1 MGNIAGNQRY
11 QDGGTLP
18 GADFIYPIQKN
29 LPNPPMKE
37 VRLTVPK
44 GHPANKPL
52 EVLDPVNKYKLLVGV
67 NSAQSP
73 PGSEIITQ
81 IPALECMI
89 TSTLTTAPPGCAVEM
104 QRPVVF
110 EMVGRGTR
118 EGEGGTRAGRIFLG
132 RGAGDGCRTRGGR
145 DEGGVDHFGN

>member
-52 EVLDPVNKYKLLVGV
+52 EILDPVNKYKLLVGV

-110 EMVGRGTR
+110 EMVRR
-118 EGEGGTRAGRIFLG
+118 G
-132 RGAGDGCRTRGGR
+132 RGAACSRSFHVWDDWSRLLWSIDLLRTVSCGY
-145 DEGGVDHFGN
+145 V